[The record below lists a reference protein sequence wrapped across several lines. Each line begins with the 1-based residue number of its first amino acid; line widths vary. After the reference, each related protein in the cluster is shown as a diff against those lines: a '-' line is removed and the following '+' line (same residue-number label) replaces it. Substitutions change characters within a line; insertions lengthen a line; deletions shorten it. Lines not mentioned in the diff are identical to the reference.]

1 VSTMNKPKQETNKVA
16 GSAKDTGKKMLGGLF
31 MLLSGRWMSR
41 DYIFKNLSFILYLVM
56 LLLMYIAYGYEAER
70 TVRKLYKVD
79 AELKELKSEYTTTF
93 SKLEVVK
100 QQSTVAENIKELGL
114 KESLVPP
121 KKIALTEKEKKEYEN

>member
-1 VSTMNKPKQETNKVA
+1 MQETNKA
-16 GSAKDTGKKMLGGLF
+16 ADAAKSTGRRALGGLF

-41 DYIFKNLSFILYLVM
+41 DYIFKNLSYILYLVM

-70 TVRKLYKVD
+70 TVRRLYKVD

-100 QQSTVAENIKELGL
+100 QQSKVAENIRELGL

-121 KKIALTEKEKKEYEN
+121 RKIVLTKEEKKDWFK

>member
-1 VSTMNKPKQETNKVA
+1 MNNRPLKNKEKQVDNTAQVA
-16 GSAKDTGKKMLGGLF
+16 GKKVLGTMFL
-31 MLLSGRWMSR
+31 LLSGKWMSR
-41 DYIFKNLSFILYLVM
+41 DYIFKNLTYILFLVM

-70 TVRKLYKVD
+70 TVRRLYKVD

-100 QQSTVAENIKELGL
+100 QQSKVAENIKELGL

-121 KKIALTEKEKKEYEN
+121 KKIVVTDEDKKEWFKK

>member
-1 VSTMNKPKQETNKVA
+1 MNNRPIKEKEKQGNAAAQTA
-16 GSAKDTGKKMLGGLF
+16 GKKVLGTMFL
-31 MLLSGRWMSR
+31 LLSGKWMSR
-41 DYIFKNLSFILYLVM
+41 DYIFKNLTYILFLVM

-70 TVRKLYKVD
+70 TVRRLYKVD

-100 QQSTVAENIKELGL
+100 QQSKVAENIKQLGL

-121 KKIALTEKEKKEYEN
+121 KKIVVTDKDKKDWFKK